1 MKKKVLFFLT
11 SLYTGGTEKATVAY
25 VNELAATG
33 KYEVILCVMFQIT
46 SKETLEYSLEKTVT
60 VIYFSNDTIGNK
72 LIETLGGFSN
82 GYWGKIKY
90 AAFRLKYN
98 ILFRKKFD
106 DVIAKY
112 RPTTIIQ
119 GDSVMPDYF
128 QKYKNLTKIIFVHFS
143 VDHIFSH
150 FFKAYRIK
158 NWLNKLKNYD
168 QVIAV
173 SQGVHLQL
181 VELGLTKNLHL
192 FYNPFFE
199 KQIKLQSE
207 LAYSLPS
214 GVKEKDYIISV
225 ARLDENQ
232 KDFTSLI
239 NALALIKKKYGTV
252 YNLVILGDGRD
263 RKILEMLVLDLG
275 LQQSVFFMGVQPNP
289 YPYIANSSLFVLSTK
304 FEGFGIVLLEALLLD
319 KLVVSSDC
327 YTGPAEILNHE
338 KLLVPVGDA
347 EAMADAIY
355 TLLNDKPLQAKIHKH
370 LHGQKEIFDPL
381 RSIHGLENL
390 LQ

>member
-33 KYEVILCVMFQIT
+33 KYDIILCVMFHIT
-46 SKETLEYSLEKTVT
+46 SKATLEYSIEKTVNI
-60 VIYFSNDTIGNK
+60 IYFSNDIIGNQ
-72 LIETLGGFSN
+72 LLEMLSGFSD

-98 ILFRKKFD
+98 ILYSKKFD
-106 DVIAKY
+106 DVIVKY
-112 RPTTIIQ
+112 RPTTMIQ

-128 QKYKNLTKIIFVHFS
+128 QKYTNISKIIFIHFS
-143 VDHIFSH
+143 IDHIFSH

-158 NWLNKLKNYD
+158 NWLKKLKNYD

-173 SQGVHLQL
+173 SRGIYLQMG
-181 VELGLTKNLHL
+181 ELGLTKNLHL
-192 FYNPFFE
+192 LYNPFFE
-199 KQIKLQSE
+199 KHIKLQAQQ
-207 LAYSLPS
+207 AYTLPS
-214 GVKEKDYIISV
+214 GIKKNEYIISV

-239 NALALIKKKYGTV
+239 NALALIKKKYGVV

-263 RKILEMLVLDLG
+263 RQTLEQLVLDLE
-275 LQQSVFFMGVQPNP
+275 LQQSVFFMGVKPNP

-319 KLVVSSDC
+319 KLIISSDC

-338 KLLVPVGDA
+338 KLLVPVGDE

-355 TLLNDKPLQAKIHKH
+355 TLLNDESLQVKIHKH
-370 LHGQKEIFDPL
+370 LHGQKEIFNPL
-381 RSIHGLENL
+381 RSIHGLESL